1 MKYTDTGIQ
10 KPKNISTKKVV
21 STWYNQR
28 DLPLIEMK
36 MQDETFEKIM
46 NGFIEK
52 REYDLSLLERILSEY
67 VENKDRIISLLDK
80 KAEVSLE
87 NLPLLDE
94 CIIHLSVCE
103 FLFIN
108 KSKNIV
114 INEYINIAKKYSSP
128 KMYTFLNKVLD
139 NTL

>member
-1 MKYTDTGIQ
+1 MSEKKY
-10 KPKNISTKKVV
+10 KPQIIARESAIKIL
-21 STWYNQR
+21 YQ
-28 DLPLIEMK
+28 MK
-36 MQDETFEKIM
+36 MQDETLETVM
-46 NGFIEK
+46 NSFVEK
-52 REYDLSLLERILSEY
+52 REYDDTLLSRILSEY
-67 VENKDRIISLLDK
+67 VQNKNKIITLLDK
-80 KAEVSLE
+80 KAEVSLK
-87 NLPLLDE
+87 NIPLLDE

-103 FLFIN
+103 FLYIN

>member
-1 MKYTDTGIQ
+1 MSEKKY
-10 KPKNISTKKVV
+10 KP
-21 STWYNQR
+21 Q
-28 DLPLIEMK
+28 LIARESAIKILYQMK
-36 MQDETFEKIM
+36 MQDETLETIM
-46 NGFIEK
+46 NSFVEK
-52 REYDLSLLERILSEY
+52 REYDHCLLEKILSEY
-67 VENKDRIISLLDK
+67 IENKNSIISILDK

-103 FLFIN
+103 FLFVN

>member
-1 MKYTDTGIQ
+1 MSEKKY
-10 KPKNISTKKVV
+10 KP
-21 STWYNQR
+21 Q
-28 DLPLIEMK
+28 LIARESAIKILYQMK
-36 MQDETFEKIM
+36 MQDETLETIM
-46 NGFIEK
+46 NSFVEK
-52 REYDLSLLERILSEY
+52 REYDQCLLERILSEY
-67 VENKDRIISLLDK
+67 VENKNSIVSILDE

-103 FLFIN
+103 FLFVN

>member
-1 MKYTDTGIQ
+1 MSEKKY
-10 KPKNISTKKVV
+10 KP
-21 STWYNQR
+21 Q
-28 DLPLIEMK
+28 LIARESAIKILYQMK
-36 MQDETFEKIM
+36 MQDETLEIIM

-52 REYDLSLLERILSEY
+52 REYDESLLDRILSEY
-67 VENKDRIISLLDK
+67 VENKNKIISLLDK

-87 NLPLLDE
+87 NIPLLDE

-114 INEYINIAKKYSSP
+114 ISEYINIAKKYSSP

>member
-1 MKYTDTGIQ
+1 MSEKKY
-10 KPKNISTKKVV
+10 KP
-21 STWYNQR
+21 Q
-28 DLPLIEMK
+28 LIARESAIKILYQMK
-36 MQDETFEKIM
+36 MQDETLETVM
-46 NGFIEK
+46 NSFVEK
-52 REYDLSLLERILSEY
+52 REYDDTLLARILSEY
-67 VENKDRIISLLDK
+67 IENKNSIITLLDK
-80 KAEVSLE
+80 KAEVSLK
-87 NLPLLDE
+87 NIPLLDE

-103 FLFIN
+103 FLYVN

>member
-1 MKYTDTGIQ
+1 MSEKKY
-10 KPKNISTKKVV
+10 KP
-21 STWYNQR
+21 Q
-28 DLPLIEMK
+28 LIARESAIKILYQMK
-36 MQDETFEKIM
+36 MQGETFEKIM

-52 REYDLSLLERILSEY
+52 REYDASLLKTILSEY

-108 KSKNIV
+108 QSKNIV

>member
-1 MKYTDTGIQ
+1 MSEKKY
-10 KPKNISTKKVV
+10 KPQIIARESAIKIL
-21 STWYNQR
+21 YQ
-28 DLPLIEMK
+28 MK
-36 MQDETFEKIM
+36 MQDETLETVM
-46 NGFIEK
+46 NSFVEK
-52 REYDLSLLERILSEY
+52 REYDDSLLARILSEY
-67 VENKDRIISLLDK
+67 IENKNSIITLLDK
-80 KAEVSLE
+80 KAEVSLK
-87 NLPLLDE
+87 NIPLLDE

-103 FLFIN
+103 FLYVN

>member
-1 MKYTDTGIQ
+1 MSEKKY
-10 KPKNISTKKVV
+10 KP
-21 STWYNQR
+21 Q
-28 DLPLIEMK
+28 LIARESAIKILYQMK
-36 MQDETFEKIM
+36 MQDETLETIM
-46 NGFIEK
+46 NGFVEK
-52 REYDLSLLERILSEY
+52 REYDESLLERILSEY
-67 VENKDRIISLLDK
+67 VENKNSIISVLDK

-87 NLPLLDE
+87 NLHLLDE

>member
-1 MKYTDTGIQ
+1 MSEKKY
-10 KPKNISTKKVV
+10 KP
-21 STWYNQR
+21 Q
-28 DLPLIEMK
+28 LIARESAIKILYQMK
-36 MQDETFEKIM
+36 MQDETLEIIM

-52 REYDLSLLERILSEY
+52 REYDESLLDRILSEY
-67 VENKDRIISLLDK
+67 VKNKNMIISLLDK

-87 NLPLLDE
+87 NIPLLDE

>member
-1 MKYTDTGIQ
+1 MSEKKY
-10 KPKNISTKKVV
+10 KP
-21 STWYNQR
+21 Q
-28 DLPLIEMK
+28 LIARESAIKILYQMK
-36 MQDETFEKIM
+36 MQDETLETIM
-46 NGFIEK
+46 NSFVEK
-52 REYDLSLLERILSEY
+52 REYDHCLLEKILSEY
-67 VENKDRIISLLDK
+67 IENKNSIISILDK

>member
-1 MKYTDTGIQ
+1 MSEKKY
-10 KPKNISTKKVV
+10 KP
-21 STWYNQR
+21 Q
-28 DLPLIEMK
+28 LIARESAIKILYQMK
-36 MQDETFEKIM
+36 MQDETLEIIM

-52 REYDLSLLERILSEY
+52 REYDESLLDRILGEY
-67 VENKDRIISLLDK
+67 VENKNKIISLLDQ

-87 NLPLLDE
+87 NIPLLDE

-114 INEYINIAKKYSSP
+114 ISEYINIAKKYSSP

>member
-1 MKYTDTGIQ
+1 MSLMSEKKH
-10 KPKNISTKKVV
+10 KP
-21 STWYNQR
+21 Q
-28 DLPLIEMK
+28 LIARESAIKILYQMK
-36 MQDETFEKIM
+36 MQDETLETIM
-46 NGFIEK
+46 NSFIEK
-52 REYDLSLLERILSEY
+52 REYDQTLLMRILSEY
-67 VENKDRIISLLDK
+67 IENKNMIISLLHK
-80 KAEVSLE
+80 KAEISLE
-87 NLPLLDE
+87 NIPLLDE

-103 FLFIN
+103 FLYIN

>member
-1 MKYTDTGIQ
+1 MSEKKY
-10 KPKNISTKKVV
+10 KP
-21 STWYNQR
+21 Q
-28 DLPLIEMK
+28 LIARESAIKILYQMK
-36 MQDETFEKIM
+36 MQDETLETIM
-46 NGFIEK
+46 NSFVEK
-52 REYDLSLLERILSEY
+52 REYDQCLLERILSEY
-67 VENKDRIISLLDK
+67 VENKDRLISLLDK

-94 CIIHLSVCE
+94 CIIHVSVCE

>member
-1 MKYTDTGIQ
+1 MSEKKY
-10 KPKNISTKKVV
+10 KP
-21 STWYNQR
+21 Q
-28 DLPLIEMK
+28 LIARESAIKILYQMK
-36 MQDETFEKIM
+36 MQDEKLEIIM
-46 NGFIEK
+46 SDFIEK
-52 REYDLSLLERILSEY
+52 RQYDESLLERILSEY
-67 VENKDRIISLLDK
+67 VENKSKIISLLDK
-80 KAEVSLE
+80 KAEVSLK

>member
-1 MKYTDTGIQ
+1 MSEKKY
-10 KPKNISTKKVV
+10 KP
-21 STWYNQR
+21 Q
-28 DLPLIEMK
+28 LIARESAIKILYQMK
-36 MQDETFEKIM
+36 MQDETLEIIM

-52 REYDLSLLERILSEY
+52 REYDESLLDRILGEY
-67 VENKDRIISLLDK
+67 VENKNKIISLLDQ

-87 NLPLLDE
+87 NIPLLDE

>member
-1 MKYTDTGIQ
+1 MSEKKY
-10 KPKNISTKKVV
+10 KP
-21 STWYNQR
+21 Q
-28 DLPLIEMK
+28 LIARESAIKILYQMK
-36 MQDETFEKIM
+36 MQGETFEKIM

-52 REYDLSLLERILSEY
+52 REYDASLLDRILSEY

>member
-1 MKYTDTGIQ
+1 MSEKKY
-10 KPKNISTKKVV
+10 KP
-21 STWYNQR
+21 Q
-28 DLPLIEMK
+28 LIARESAIKILYQMK
-36 MQDETFEKIM
+36 MQDETLETIM
-46 NGFIEK
+46 NGFVEK
-52 REYDLSLLERILSEY
+52 REYDESLLERILSEY
-67 VENKDRIISLLDK
+67 IENKNSIISVLDK

>member
-1 MKYTDTGIQ
+1 MSEKKY
-10 KPKNISTKKVV
+10 KP
-21 STWYNQR
+21 Q
-28 DLPLIEMK
+28 LIARESAIKILYQMK
-36 MQDETFEKIM
+36 MQDETLETIM
-46 NGFIEK
+46 NSFVEK
-52 REYDLSLLERILSEY
+52 REYDQGLLERILSEY
-67 VENKDRIISLLDK
+67 IENKNSIISVLDK